1 MTRRTNRAIS
11 IPRSALSSLLA
22 LTASLAV
29 FAAQA
34 DEGSGKGAS
43 SVESYFGSFGTS
55 VGIDVPRFHGLEPK
69 LELSYNSQGRDSQLG
84 LGWQL
89 SGFPTIERAS
99 SGKGSPRYDASDVF
113 LLDGMELVPCTT
125 MGGTHCSKI
134 QNYQRITWDAANNVW
149 YVWQKDGIKLT
160 FSPMY
165 LTGRGIFRWVMT
177 AASDPVGHVV
187 NYGYWCDPGA
197 DCYPDSVSYNS
208 TLVKLHREARPDP
221 LTFATG
227 DGLGRT
233 SYRVKTIDVTT
244 AGTRVRSYKLSYQAA
259 ANTSRSLLSGVQQ
272 FGADA
277 GIDGSGTVV
286 SGTALPATQ
295 FSYQDGGAGTYNV
308 TSFVSG
314 GDTQL
319 QNGLSLQSADVNG
332 DGKSDLVHI
341 TSNPGQVITWLGN
354 GEGGYTVAAYTSG
367 ADTCMTNCGSWQ
379 FGDVNGD
386 GKTDLIHITTNPG
399 QVVTWLS
406 NGDGTYN
413 VVWFTTA
420 ADTQLQNGKGLIAAD
435 VNGDGKTD
443 LVHITSNPGQV
454 ITWLS
459 NGNGTYTIT
468 SDTSAGDQCLINC
481 GSWQF
486 GDVNGDGRTDLIHV
500 TTNPGQVVTWL
511 SNGNGSYTQTWFT
524 TSGDTDLQNGKSLLA
539 ADVNGD
545 GRTDLVHITS
555 NPGQVITWLSNGNGT
570 FTLTAFVAAG
580 DQCLINC
587 GDWKLAD
594 VNGDGRTDLVHLTT
608 NPGQVVTWLSR
619 GDGSYNLASVTS
631 PGDTCLNGCGSWQ
644 VGDVNGDGKFDL
656 VHVTTNPGT
665 VVPWLS
671 NGATS
676 NPMTSTTNSLGG
688 TTTVS
693 YKPSSA
699 WANTY
704 LPDGLVMQTASAVT
718 SSDGRGASST
728 TSYTYSGGLWSSSE
742 RRFLGFRKV
751 TAVLDAAGNY
761 TETYYHQH
769 VGCVA
774 KPETTYYRNASGSI
788 YRYST
793 YGYTENASAPY
804 TSLMTDRWEYE
815 CNLTGS
821 CKRTLL
827 QIGYD
832 QYGNGSTTYEYG
844 DYDVAGDE
852 RTSVRASVPNTGS
865 YIVSL
870 PAYENIYAGI
880 GTGGALLKQTLFEYD
895 GNGTYAA
902 APSKGL
908 LTRKKAWNNQTGSYV
923 TRAFGYDAWG
933 NQTSETDERGS
944 TSTTEFD
951 GSRHVLDTRRC
962 NALGQCSSKSWDTSR
977 ELINSETDLNGNVTS
992 YSHDAL
998 GRPVTTWLPNGTTE
1012 TLSYLDWGTPSLQRI
1027 RRTLSDGT
1035 ADGLWTE
1042 LYEDGLGRQYKQVKE
1057 GGLVQETLYSDASKR
1072 VWKKSGWYGSGET
1085 PQYQVFSFDGLGRI
1099 RTVTNPDGTVGQTV
1113 YGNDYVAA
1121 YDELGH
1127 EKVTWTDAYGQ
1138 TTQVREKNGSA
1149 YQFTSFQHDLV
1160 GNLTKVT
1167 DAAGN
1172 ITTVTWDSL
1181 GRKLMGCDPDTGC
1194 SGYTYDDGG
1203 LILTRSDAK
1212 GQLTS
1217 LQYDAIGRPVTKSLA
1232 GGSQVHWTY
1241 DEAGHGA
1248 SKGTWTTISDSSGT
1262 ESRSYDTSGR
1272 ITSTTKCVGAVCAT
1286 TGYSYDAAG
1295 RTASITYPDG
1305 EVVSYGYDSAGRVY
1319 SVSGYVNSI
1328 QYNARGQITSI
1339 AFANGTTSNYAYD
1352 NKREW
1357 LTSANV
1363 TGPAGTLFQMGY
1375 SYDAAARVT
1384 ATTSSTNPLSALSF
1398 GYDDLNR
1405 VTTVSGGQSQSLS
1418 YDALGNITQNSAV
1431 GSYGYGDGS
1440 HRHAVTTAGANGFSY
1455 DANGNMLAGA
1465 GRVLS
1470 WNTENRLASVT
1481 KNGVTVAND
1490 YDFAGERVKRTA
1502 QGIPRYFFSRLA
1514 EYEQGVWTKSL
1525 YVGNMLVATNRGGVK
1540 TWYHSDHLGS
1550 TRLITDSWGQKLQ
1563 DYDYAPFGLTAR
1575 SSGSAVNGKLF
1586 GGHEQ
1591 DVDSGLVYMHARY
1604 YDASLGRFISP
1615 DSLIPDPR
1623 NPQAF
1628 NRYAFVYNNPI
1639 SNADPTGH
1647 VPVVA
1652 AVLTCASVG
1661 ATVGVTSTAFAIS
1674 VVGAATMTVGYIA
1687 KDPTLMSIGGVLL
1700 GAGSGL
1706 AFGAGFLGQ
1715 AGTVQA
1721 AVVNGG
1727 VSLMTSPIS
1736 PLDPKLKQAIGWA
1749 YTAQSLV
1756 YDFQHIDET
1765 IDKNAKEYGDSKQY
1779 SEQQLAA
1786 LKDKA
1791 KSVTPA
1797 DVNLATTAQRRYG
1810 EAMET
1815 MSNGAIK
1822 AGQAI
1827 ALNPT
1832 GGIIGPDAGF
1842 QAQLLEALTGWMP
1855 SMRVHAVLH
1864 DAGGQLGNYPWAG
1877 NWFNLDRTS
1886 MLTGHIEGISRAGGA
1901 SNAALYSRMYGW

>member
-1 MTRRTNRAIS
+1 MTRHPGSRVRHRVSRIGFAAPIS
-11 IPRSALSSLLA
+11 AVTSLLA
-22 LTASLAV
+22 IAATCAASN
-29 FAAQA
+29 AQA
-34 DEGSGKGAS
+34 DEVGAKGSS
-43 SVESYFGSFGTS
+43 SVESFFGTFGTS
-55 VGIDVPRFHGLEPK
+55 IGIDVPRFHGIEPK
-69 LELSYNSQGRDSQLG
+69 LELAYNSQGRNGQVG
-84 LGWQL
+84 TGWQL

-99 SGKGSPRYDASDVF
+99 PGKGAPRYDGSDIFV
-113 LLDGMELVPCTT
+113 LDGMELVPCTT

-134 QNYQRITWDAANNVW
+134 QNYQRITWDAANNAW
-149 YVWQKDGIKLT
+149 YLWQKDGIKLT
-160 FSPMY
+160 FSAVY
-165 LTGRGIFRWVMT
+165 GTGRGVFRWAVT
-177 AASDPVGHVV
+177 SVSDPRGNTV

-197 DCYPDSVSYNS
+197 DCYPDQVSYNG
-208 TLVKLHREARPDP
+208 TTIKLYREGRADAES
-221 LTFATG
+221 FATG
-227 DGLGRT
+227 AGLGRT
-233 SYRVKTIDVTT
+233 SYRIKTIDVTT
-244 AGTRVRSYKLSYQAA
+244 SGTRVRSYKLAYATSPT
-259 ANTSRSLLSGVQQ
+259 TSRSLLQTVQQ
-272 FGADA
+272 FGSDA
-277 GIDGSGTVV
+277 SVDGAGSVV
-286 SGTALPATQ
+286 GGSALPAVNA
-295 FSYQDGGAGTYNV
+295 SY
-308 TSFVSG
+308 SSS
-314 GDTQL
+314 
-319 QNGLSLQSADVNG
+319 GLSAGWQGWATAWPGDASIQPLLRTGDFNGDGKTDLFFHYSDGHDWVGLSTGSGISWQLWSTAWPGDASIGAKIRVADFNG
-332 DGKSDLVHI
+332 DGKSDLYFHYQDGNDWVGI
-341 TSNPGQVITWLGN
+341 SNGSSFTWQLWGTAWPGDASIEPLIRT
-354 GEGGYTVAAYTSG
+354 
-367 ADTCMTNCGSWQ
+367 
-379 FGDVNGD
+379 GDFNGD
-386 GKTDLIHITTNPG
+386 GKTDLHFHYKDGNDWVGVSNGSSITWQGWATSWNGDATIGPMLRVG
-399 QVVTWLS
+399 DFNGDGKSDLYFHYKDGNDWVGLS
-406 NGDGTYN
+406 NGSSITWQGWGNNWPGD
-413 VVWFTTA
+413 A
-420 ADTQLQNGKGLIAAD
+420 SIEPLIRAGD
-435 VNGDGKTD
+435 FNGDGKTD
-443 LVHITSNPGQV
+443 LFFHYSDGNNWVGVSTGSG
-454 ITWLS
+454 ITWQGW
-459 NGNGTYTIT
+459 GNNWP
-468 SDTSAGDQCLINC
+468 GDGAIGPLIKV
-481 GSWQF
+481 
-486 GDVNGDGRTDLIHV
+486 GDFNGDGRTDLSFHYSDGNDWV
-500 TTNPGQVVTWL
+500 ATSTGAGFAWQGAGTGWG
-511 SNGNGSYTQTWFT
+511 GNGGIGSIIQI
-524 TSGDTDLQNGKSLLA
+524 GD
-539 ADVNGD
+539 
-545 GRTDLVHITS
+545 
-555 NPGQVITWLSNGNGT
+555 
-570 FTLTAFVAAG
+570 F
-580 DQCLINC
+580 
-587 GDWKLAD
+587 
-594 VNGDGRTDLVHLTT
+594 
-608 NPGQVVTWLSR
+608 
-619 GDGSYNLASVTS
+619 
-631 PGDTCLNGCGSWQ
+631 
-644 VGDVNGDGKFDL
+644 NGDGKQDRYFHWSDGL
-656 VHVTTNPGT
+656 DWVNPS
-665 VVPWLS
+665 V
-671 NGATS
+671 ATS
-676 NPMTSTTNSLGG
+676 PDLLTTTTNSLGG